1 MAMAEVQYYPP
12 PPALKKNPFPGSS
25 LPIAGVT
32 SGLLSSGMN
41 YPHLTYNPPGWEGQ
55 PPPSPLQ
62 QWMGTPEGFFAK
74 KRRGRGRGTGAGA
87 GRGAAR
93 GRGRRGGGAGGGG
106 FAGGCGDASGAL
118 PGQLD
123 EFADEGVDEAD
134 ELNAEAEEE
143 GLGIGMP
150 VRICP
155 WAERDSELLHVFV
168 GLRLIGDVVN
178 VESVPEHAG
187 EEEFLFTV
195 RCLCSRWAPVLPAA
209 GEVAEWCEVACVM
222 GCGANVS
229 KKGLREELEAHEKEL
244 ETEKQR
250 LQEKAVQHA
259 SVQECLQRQML
270 GSSTSTAADLAAELE
285 LRRQQQAE
293 ALEKQ
298 KERLVREHQDEVAAQ
313 LKAREAELSRQL
325 ALRSEQAE
333 REASQRR
340 ELEEA
345 AKAQVAQQLAEAQ
358 AKADAEVLR
367 HRAEVEAARQELQA
381 LHGQVDPMRAEH
393 RQAVD
398 LLREARRALQAEQ
411 EERMSGR
418 EVAALEQRLA
428 EAHSEHE
435 RAQQRHG
442 DVATH
447 LKAQV
452 RDLQEE
458 LQAQQKELHQREQMV
473 AHRDQELAEVNGQL
487 VDLQGLFDEV
497 NGQLLRESGRIEGLQ
512 GAVAQCAKQTK
523 ELESLQKMLEESHQM
538 LAQLKE
544 TSQIGWVT
552 GKLQGLTPETLL
564 SRLERD
570 PSDLRAS
577 SRGRFSPATPMAP
590 VVPGTATGMATTG
603 RLESFS
609 SVSNVPVSAMAQ
621 EAIEAN
627 RKQLRSSNHPN
638 EARGTRKCLRKGL
651 ERRPAS
657 DDHPFSLAQRKAG
670 VPEYTERPKLDRPP
684 FSSSFPKLSMSRSL
698 PDFKAVQPFKVPLG
712 TGPLTY
718 SPELKQLRSTGFF
731 MKMPPL

>member
-1 MAMAEVQYYPP
+1 MRI
-12 PPALKKNPFPGSS
+12 KR
-25 LPIAGVT
+25 
-32 SGLLSSGMN
+32 GLA
-41 YPHLTYNPPGWEGQ
+41 PVFWE
-55 PPPSPLQ
+55 
-62 QWMGTPEGFFAK
+62 K
-74 KRRGRGRGTGAGA
+74 
-87 GRGAAR
+87 
-93 GRGRRGGGAGGGG
+93 
-106 FAGGCGDASGAL
+106 
-118 PGQLD
+118 
-123 EFADEGVDEAD
+123 
-134 ELNAEAEEE
+134 
-143 GLGIGMP
+143 
-150 VRICP
+150 
-155 WAERDSELLHVFV
+155 
-168 GLRLIGDVVN
+168 
-178 VESVPEHAG
+178 
-187 EEEFLFTV
+187 
-195 RCLCSRWAPVLPAA
+195 RWAPVLPAA

-538 LAQLKE
+538 LAQLKDTLDKE
-544 TSQIGWVT
+544 RAERIKVAGLLENEQQRTQLLLDVLKHFKE
-552 GKLQGLTPETLL
+552 KLQGLTPETLL

-603 RLESFS
+603 PEGYLTPSPTPTAPAAPMAWPMAWPMTGFE
-609 SVSNVPVSAMAQ
+609 VPAAPQIVPPPMV
-621 EAIEAN
+621 
-627 RKQLRSSNHPN
+627 
-638 EARGTRKCLRKGL
+638 
-651 ERRPAS
+651 
-657 DDHPFSLAQRKAG
+657 SLA
-670 VPEYTERPKLDRPP
+670 P
-684 FSSSFPKLSMSRSL
+684 LSTL
-698 PDFKAVQPFKVPLG
+698 TQPAAVSG
-712 TGPLTY
+712 
-718 SPELKQLRSTGFF
+718 R
-731 MKMPPL
+731 